1 VAITGTVVAG
11 GREAII
17 PIATVGPHGRSAGIE
32 AVIDTG
38 FTGHLTLP
46 SDLARSLDL
55 PLLGTRYVTLANGAT
70 ATLDVYRATVLWE
83 GEERPVRAFAAEG
96 APLVGMALL
105 HGSEVRLRVVE
116 GGSVVIEPLS

>member
-1 VAITGTVVAG
+1 VAITGTVGAG
-11 GREAII
+11 GQEAVI
-17 PIATVGPHGRSAGIE
+17 PITTVGSHGRGAGIV

-70 ATLDVYRATVLWE
+70 ASLEVCRATVLWE
-83 GEERPVRAFAAEG
+83 GEDLPDFA
-96 APLVGMALL
+96 
-105 HGSEVRLRVVE
+105 
-116 GGSVVIEPLS
+116 